1 MVLSH
6 AASDSDVSVHSTFAS
21 RYVRTSLPRFRMP
34 ENSIPKEAAYQ
45 IINDELMLDG
55 NPRLNLASFVT
66 TWMEPECDKLIMASI
81 NKNYVDMD
89 EYPVTTE
96 LQNRCV
102 NMIAHLF
109 NAPLG
114 ETETAVGVGTVGS
127 SEAIMLAG
135 LAFKRKWQ
143 NKRKAEGKPF
153 DKPNIVTGANV
164 QVCWEKFARYFEVEL
179 KEVKLREG
187 YYVMDPEQ
195 AVEMVDENT
204 ICVAAILGSTLN
216 GEFEDVKL
224 LNDLLVLKNKETGLD
239 IPIHV
244 DAASG
249 GFIAPFLYP
258 ELEWDF
264 RLPQV
269 KSINVSGHKY
279 GLVYAGIGWVVW
291 RNKEDLPDELI
302 FHINYLGADQPTF
315 TLNFSKGSSQ
325 VIAQYYQLI
334 RLGHEGY
341 RNVME
346 NCRENMIVLREGLEK
361 TGRFS
366 IVSKDE
372 GIPLVAF
379 SLKDNSSHTEF
390 EISEMLRRY
399 GWIVPA
405 YTMPANAE
413 HITVLRVV
421 IREDFSRTL
430 AERLVMDI
438 EKVMH
443 ELDELPS
450 RVIHKI
456 SLGEV
461 KSEDNGDNMVVTV
474 KKSDIEKPIEIINVF
489 LHFLQSHSA
498 IHHFP
503 RSHSLSHH
511 RLVLFLSLSLI
522 AVMVL
527 SHAASDS
534 DVSVHS
540 TFASRY
546 VRTSL
551 PRFKMP
557 ENSIPKEA
565 AYQIINDE
573 LMLDGNPRLNLAS
586 FVTTWMEPECDKLI
600 MASINKNYVDMD
612 EYPVTTEL
620 QNRCV
625 NMIAH
630 LFNAPLGETETAVGV
645 GTVGSS
651 EAIMLAGL
659 AFKRK
664 WQNKRKAEGKPFD
677 KPNIVTGANV
687 QVCWEKFARYFEV
700 ELKEVKLSE
709 GYYVMDPEQAVEMV
723 DENTICVAAILGS
736 TLNGEFEDVKL
747 LNDLLVLK
755 NKETG
760 WDTPI
765 HVDAASGGF
774 IAPFLYPE
782 LEWDFRLPLV
792 KSINVSGHKYGLV
805 YAGIGWVVWRNK
817 EDLPEEL
824 IFHINYLGADQPTFT
839 LNFSKGSSQ
848 VIAQY
853 YQLIRLGHEG
863 YRNVMENCRENMIVL
878 REGLE
883 KTGRFNIVSKEEGV
897 PLVAFSLKDSSSH
910 TEFEIS
916 DMLRRYGWI
925 VPAYTMPPNAQHIT
939 VLRVVIREDFSR
951 TLAERLVID
960 IEKVMRELDE
970 LPSRVIHK
978 ISLEEEK
985 SEANGDNLMVTVK
998 KTDMEK
1004 QREIINGWKKF
1015 VSDRKKTNVPAY
1027 TMPPNAQHITVLRV
1041 VIREDFSRTL
1051 AERLVIDIEKVMRE
1065 LDELPSRVIHK
1076 ILLGE
1081 EKSEAD
1087 GDNLMVTVKKSD
1099 MEKQREIINGWKRFS
1114 DRKKR

>member
-1 MVLSH
+1 
-6 AASDSDVSVHSTFAS
+6 
-21 RYVRTSLPRFRMP
+21 
-34 ENSIPKEAAYQ
+34 
-45 IINDELMLDG
+45 
-55 NPRLNLASFVT
+55 
-66 TWMEPECDKLIMASI
+66 
-81 NKNYVDMD
+81 
-89 EYPVTTE
+89 
-96 LQNRCV
+96 
-102 NMIAHLF
+102 
-109 NAPLG
+109 
-114 ETETAVGVGTVGS
+114 
-127 SEAIMLAG
+127 
-135 LAFKRKWQ
+135 
-143 NKRKAEGKPF
+143 
-153 DKPNIVTGANV
+153 
-164 QVCWEKFARYFEVEL
+164 
-179 KEVKLREG
+179 
-187 YYVMDPEQ
+187 
-195 AVEMVDENT
+195 
-204 ICVAAILGSTLN
+204 
-216 GEFEDVKL
+216 
-224 LNDLLVLKNKETGLD
+224 
-239 IPIHV
+239 
-244 DAASG
+244 
-249 GFIAPFLYP
+249 
-258 ELEWDF
+258 
-264 RLPQV
+264 
-269 KSINVSGHKY
+269 
-279 GLVYAGIGWVVW
+279 
-291 RNKEDLPDELI
+291 
-302 FHINYLGADQPTF
+302 
-315 TLNFSKGSSQ
+315 
-325 VIAQYYQLI
+325 
-334 RLGHEGY
+334 
-341 RNVME
+341 
-346 NCRENMIVLREGLEK
+346 
-361 TGRFS
+361 
-366 IVSKDE
+366 
-372 GIPLVAF
+372 
-379 SLKDNSSHTEF
+379 
-390 EISEMLRRY
+390 
-399 GWIVPA
+399 
-405 YTMPANAE
+405 
-413 HITVLRVV
+413 
-421 IREDFSRTL
+421 
-430 AERLVMDI
+430 
-438 EKVMH
+438 
-443 ELDELPS
+443 
-450 RVIHKI
+450 
-456 SLGEV
+456 
-461 KSEDNGDNMVVTV
+461 
-474 KKSDIEKPIEIINVF
+474 
-489 LHFLQSHSA
+489 
-498 IHHFP
+498 
-503 RSHSLSHH
+503 
-511 RLVLFLSLSLI
+511 
-522 AVMVL
+522 MVL

-600 MASINKNYVDMD
+600 MSSINKNYVDMD

-709 GYYVMDPEQAVEMV
+709 GYYVMDPEKAVEMV

-747 LNDLLVLK
+747 LNDLLVIK

-863 YRNVMENCRENMIVL
+863 YRNVMENCRENMVVL

-883 KTGRFNIVSKEEGV
+883 KTGRFNIVSKDEGV

-916 DMLRRYGWI
+916 DMLRR
-925 VPAYTMPPNAQHIT
+925 
-939 VLRVVIREDFSR
+939 
-951 TLAERLVID
+951 
-960 IEKVMRELDE
+960 
-970 LPSRVIHK
+970 
-978 ISLEEEK
+978 
-985 SEANGDNLMVTVK
+985 
-998 KTDMEK
+998 
-1004 QREIINGWKKF
+1004 
-1015 VSDRKKTNVPAY
+1015 
-1027 TMPPNAQHITVLRV
+1027 
-1041 VIREDFSRTL
+1041 
-1051 AERLVIDIEKVMRE
+1051 
-1065 LDELPSRVIHK
+1065 
-1076 ILLGE
+1076 
-1081 EKSEAD
+1081 
-1087 GDNLMVTVKKSD
+1087 
-1099 MEKQREIINGWKRFS
+1099 
-1114 DRKKR
+1114 